1 MLRCGV
7 FLGLPKPVSEQT
19 LPPMI
24 KPASSNPVA
33 AKSQIRVRPN
43 RVRIADVAEALGVT
57 KSTVSR
63 ALNGYPDISE
73 GTRLRIKRAADTM
86 GYRPLSHAQAIRTG
100 RVRALGLIV
109 EVGEY
114 DAHRPFLAE
123 FLAGVTR
130 GASAE
135 SWTLTVATSV
145 SAEDTQSTLARLVEE
160 HKADGFILPRTRLE
174 DPRVQFLREQGVPF
188 VLYGRTRDAT
198 DCAWFDI
205 VSEDAIEQAVA
216 RLAAQGHRRIAF
228 VNAGREYNFAH
239 VRHQGYL
246 SGLHAAGLDHD
257 ASLIMGDAVTSQD
270 GQAATLKLLAL
281 ASPPT
286 AIVFATDKAAMGSYL
301 AASDLGLTIGRDISV
316 ISYDGLPEGA
326 FAQPG
331 LTTYAVD
338 TNHAGERLAKLLI
351 ERIRG
356 TAPEDLRELA
366 PAQLVARGSD
376 GPPTLT
382 SKELAA
388 RLSRDEGPIN
398 GRKS

>member
-1 MLRCGV
+1 ML
-7 FLGLPKPVSEQT
+7 KPSQPT
-19 LPPMI
+19 
-24 KPASSNPVA
+24 PATSNRTA
-33 AKSQIRVRPN
+33 RTRPN
-43 RVRIADVAEALGVT
+43 RVRIADVASALGVT

-73 GTRLRIKRAADTM
+73 GTRLRVKRAADTM

-145 SAEDTQSTLARLVEE
+145 SAQDTQTMLARLVDE
-160 HKADGFILPRTRLE
+160 HKADGFILPRTRLD
-174 DPRVQFLREQGVPF
+174 DPRVHFLRDHGVPF
-188 VLYGRTRDAT
+188 VLFGRTRDTT
-198 DCAWFDI
+198 DCAWFDV
-205 VSEDAIEQAVA
+205 VSEDAMEQAVL
-216 RLAAQGHRRIAF
+216 RLAGQGHERIAF

-239 VRHQGYL
+239 VRHLGYL
-246 SGLHAAGLDHD
+246 SGLHAAGLTPDP
-257 ASLIMGDAVTSQD
+257 SLIMGDAVTSQD
-270 GQAATLKLLAL
+270 GQAAAAKLLAL

-286 AIVFATDKAAMGSYL
+286 AIVYATDKAAMGAYD
-301 AASDLGLTIGRDISV
+301 AARDLGLQIGQDISV
-316 ISYDGLPEGA
+316 VSYDGLPEGA
-326 FAQPG
+326 YAQPG

-338 TNHAGERLAKLLI
+338 TAHAGERLAKLLI

-366 PAQLVARGSD
+366 PARLVARGSD
-376 GPPTLT
+376 GPPALT

-388 RLSRDEGPIN
+388 QLSRKTGLFQ
-398 GRKS
+398 GRNK